1 MKTEWRRF
9 ASIGLYLAILAAL
22 ASAGLFIV
30 QRQFNLPLQIGL
42 GLIVIGLAVFA
53 ILDPDRVRR
62 TFTGRQARYG
72 SNVLVMSI
80 AFIGILGVINYLGNQ
95 YSKRWDLTADK
106 THTLAPETIKILQ
119 SLPQPVTVDAFFSAR
134 IPSDTAKNLLEDFK
148 SNATKVSFSYKII
161 NPDAD
166 PVAAQQAGITQD
178 GSLVFHMGSHQE
190 VVTSANEQDMTT
202 ALVRLINPGQRNV
215 YFITGHGEEDPDAS
229 GSGSRAY
236 SMAKAALTSKNYTV
250 KKLNLLTEHQVPADA
265 TVVVVA
271 GPTQPLAAEE
281 IKPLQDYV
289 DKGGALVV
297 MEEPLPVTKFGTSPD
312 PLADYLAQKWNI
324 VLGKDI
330 IVDQGTSNLSVAI
343 GVTYGSSP
351 ITQKLANTY
360 TIFPT
365 ARSVTVQGSANA
377 SSTAVVLVS
386 TSQQSWA
393 ETDFA
398 ALTNNQVVF
407 DAAKDKAGPI
417 SVAVADQNSTT
428 NAHIVVVGDADFASD
443 AVFAQYGNSDF
454 FGGIIDWAS
463 GQQNLITLTP
473 KQSTTRII
481 MAPQSYMI
489 NLIFLGTVIVIPGL
503 VLFSGVF
510 TWIQRRRRG

>member
-1 MKTEWRRF
+1 MKTEWRRY
-9 ASIGLYLAILAAL
+9 APIGLYLAILAAL
-22 ASAGLFIV
+22 ASAGLYIV

-42 GLIVIGLAVFA
+42 GLTIVGLALYA
-53 ILDPDRVRR
+53 ILDPDHVRR

-80 AFIGILGVINYLGNQ
+80 AFVGIVVVINYLGNQ

-106 THTLAPETIKILQ
+106 SHTLSPETIKTLQ
-119 SLPQPVTVDAFFSAR
+119 ALPQPVTVDAFFTPR
-134 IPSDTAKNLLEDFK
+134 TPSDTAKNMLEDFR
-148 SNATKVSFSYKII
+148 SNAKKDNFSYKLI
-161 NPDAD
+161 NPDSD
-166 PVAAQQAGITQD
+166 PVAAQQANITQD

-190 VVTSANEQDMTT
+190 VVTSVTEQDMTT
-202 ALVRLINPGQRNV
+202 ALVRLINPGVRNV
-215 YFITGHGEEDPDAS
+215 YFITGHGEEDPEAS

-236 SMAKAALTSKNYTV
+236 SMAKAALVSKNYTV
-250 KKLNLLTEHQVPADA
+250 KKLNLLTAHAVPSDA

-297 MEEPLPVTKFGTSPD
+297 MEEPLPVTKFGDNPD

-351 ITQKLANTY
+351 ITQKLTNTY

-365 ARSVTVQGSANA
+365 ARSVNMKTAAGANSSATV
-377 SSTAVVLVS
+377 LIS

-398 ALTNNQVVF
+398 ALANNQVVF

-417 SVAVADQNSTT
+417 PLAVADQNTTT
-428 NAHIVVVGDADFASD
+428 NSHVVVVGDADFASD
-443 AVFAQYGNSDF
+443 AVFTQYANSDLF
-454 FGGIIDWAS
+454 VSMIDWAS
-463 GQQNLITLTP
+463 GQQNLISLTP
-473 KQSTTRII
+473 KQTTTRII
-481 MAPQSYMI
+481 MAPQSYAI